1 MKEKLALNVI
11 VKNEIEDVERIVAKY
26 GKYFDE
32 ICIAVD
38 ENVEKFKI
46 RFKDKIKVFPYKWCN
61 DFANKETS

>member
-11 VKNEIEDVERIVAKY
+11 VKNEIEDVDRIVTKY

-38 ENVEKFKI
+38 ENVDEFKN
-46 RFKDKIKVFPYKWCN
+46 KV
-61 DFANKETS
+61 